1 MKNCIPICTAMAL
14 TVSLMVLRPAAAEDL
29 LIGSFEG
36 DLLSPFPNSWE
47 VQNGTSTFVETGA
60 TEGAMAI
67 EHVALEDGP
76 DNPETPEDD
85 PYEGNGW
92 HTRLYLD
99 GGPNLAS
106 AMATYDTLSVDI
118 TVPQIDVWRQ
128 LVVVMQGDGGSG
140 YFANWSNSFV
150 APLQVGLNTVTFD
163 LSDPAAGNIKA
174 AAQPGEGAPQWAQ
187 LFVVVQGDYPN
198 PSPPFTHQIDNIRFS
213 EAVTELPGDF
223 DNNSIVD
230 NADLALWSAGFG
242 QIDQTNDSNGDA
254 DADGD
259 VDGAD
264 FLVWQQNFS
273 TPAAIG
279 SVPEPASTALAMV
292 GLGALALRRRVFA

>member
-1 MKNCIPICTAMAL
+1 MKKCIPICTAIAL
-14 TVSLMVLRPAAAEDL
+14 TVSLMVLRPAAGEDL
-29 LIGSFEG
+29 LIGGFEG

-76 DNPETPEDD
+76 DNPETPEND

-92 HTRLYLD
+92 HFRLYLD
-99 GGPNLAS
+99 GGSNLAS

-118 TVPQIDVWRQ
+118 TVPQIDGWRQ

-150 APLQVGLNTVTFD
+150 APLQTGLNNVTFD

-187 LFVVVQGDYPN
+187 LFVVVQGDYD
-198 PSPPFTHQIDNIRFS
+198 SAPFTHQIDNIRFS
-213 EAVTELPGDF
+213 KTVAELPGDF
-223 DNNSIVD
+223 DGNNIVD
-230 NADLALWSAGFG
+230 NADLALWTAGFG

-264 FLVWQQNFS
+264 FLIWQQNVIPTVAVS
-273 TPAAIG
+273 
-279 SVPEPASTALAMV
+279 SVPEPAAA
-292 GLGALALRRRVFA
+292 ALALVGLCALASRRRVLA